1 MIVTGSIERAREICR
16 SRQRKGKII
25 SFVPTMGALHKGH
38 LRLVKKAGEE
48 SDFLVVSIFVN
59 PAQFGPG
66 EDYKNYPRD
75 VSKDK
80 RALKTEGVDL
90 LFYPKANSIYPR
102 GNSVYVDES
111 DLSRVLCGKSRPGHF
126 RGVCSILVK
135 LFNIIGP
142 DIAYF
147 GQKDYQQAQII
158 KKLITELN
166 FPIKVRVLPLVREE
180 DGLAMS
186 SRNIR
191 LRGQAR
197 KDSRCLYEALSLAKR
212 LIKEGK
218 RDTQEVISQ
227 MKQVVKSKK
236 SAKIDYIEVV
246 DAKSLK
252 KLKRVKGRVLVALA
266 VYIKGVRLID
276 NIILNVKK

>member
-1 MIVTGSIERAREICR
+1 MIITASIKRAREICR
-16 SRQRKGKII
+16 NRQKKGKRVN
-25 SFVPTMGALHKGH
+25 FVPTMGALHKGH
-38 LRLVKKAGEE
+38 LTLVKKAGEE
-48 SDFLVVSIFVN
+48 GDFLVVSIFVN
-59 PAQFGPG
+59 PAQFGPE

-75 VSKDK
+75 FSKDRK
-80 RALKTEGVDL
+80 LLEVEGVDL
-90 LFYPKANSIYPR
+90 LFYPKAKAIYPP

-111 DLSRVLCGKSRPGHF
+111 DLSRVLCGRSRPGHF

-142 DIAYF
+142 DTAYF
-147 GQKDYQQAQII
+147 GQKDYQQARIV

-166 FPIKVRVLPLVREE
+166 FPIKVRVLPLVREK
-180 DGLAMS
+180 DDLAMS

-191 LRGQAR
+191 LKGQAR
-197 KDSRCLYEALSLAKR
+197 GDSHCLYEALSLAKR
-212 LIKEGK
+212 LIEGGG
-218 RDTQEVISQ
+218 RNTQEIINQ
-227 MKQVVKSKK
+227 MKQVVKYKK
-236 SAKIDYIEVV
+236 LAKIDYIEIV

-252 KLKRVKGRVLVALA
+252 KLKIIKGKILIALA